1 MPLPREK
8 KISGADPRRNG
19 ERDWGGG
26 EDMPRFPWY
35 MRQKRFKKGSDMAGD
50 DLVCN
55 NAEALLWDLWWHE
68 ISSKKYVDE
77 ERRKRGKGP
86 LYI

>member
-1 MPLPREK
+1 
-8 KISGADPRRNG
+8 
-19 ERDWGGG
+19 
-26 EDMPRFPWY
+26 MPRFPWY
-35 MRQKRFKKGSDMAGD
+35 MRQKRFKKGRGMAGD

-55 NAEALLWDLWWHE
+55 NADALLWDLWWHE
-68 ISSKKYVDE
+68 IPSKKSVDE

>member
-8 KISGADPRRNG
+8 KISGADPRRNIG
-19 ERDWGGG
+19 RGIGGG
-26 EDMPRFPWY
+26 GGYAKFSLVYAPEEIQER
-35 MRQKRFKKGSDMAGD
+35 KAGD

-55 NAEALLWDLWWHE
+55 IAEALLWDLWWHE
-68 ISSKKYVDE
+68 ISSKKSVDE